1 MKKALK
7 QLKLIISPLFYSL
20 LFCLYLDSTSLY
32 ANIYDEINKLERS
45 DLFYAEDLVLESP
58 PSGITLNE
66 EQFVLPIIS
75 NEAILTYQS
84 YLEFTDVIDQYQ
96 KILKSGGWQ
105 EIKIDGELGIGDVS
119 SEIIILRNRLMMTN
133 DMPEN
138 RGINDIFDIFVE
150 DGLKKFQFRH
160 GITPTGVLDEITKNA
175 LNLPIENKLRI
186 LGANKTR
193 ILNYMSGLGSKYIF
207 VNIPGNYL
215 LAVNDGK
222 IEFQT
227 KVVVGRDERPTPILS
242 SNIYEINFFPYWHI
256 PESIVRLDISKA
268 MQIDSDYL
276 EKNNIYIY
284 QDYYYKDTVNP
295 DYIDWYS
302 DEPTLFKF
310 RQNPGYANSLGVA
323 KINFANKHAVFLHDT
338 PNKSLYSDGQRFFSS
353 GCVRVQNIDDL
364 IQWLLSSNDSW
375 ERNKLENILNIAKTK
390 TVQME
395 EQIPIKLGY
404 LTAWVDDGQVH
415 FREDV
420 YGKDPVKNMNQ

>member
-32 ANIYDEINKLERS
+32 ANIYDEINELERS
-45 DLFYAEDLVLESP
+45 DLFYAEDLVFESL
-58 PSGITLNE
+58 PSGIILNE

-160 GITPTGVLDEITKNA
+160 GITPTGVLDEMTKNA

-227 KVVVGRDERPTPILS
+227 KVVVGRDERPTPILF

-256 PESIVRLDISKA
+256 PESIVRQDISKA

-375 ERNKLENILNIAKTK
+375 ERNKLENILNVAKTK
-390 TVQME
+390 TVQMK

-415 FREDV
+415 FREDI
-420 YGKDPVKNMNQ
+420 YGKDPVKNMN

>member
-7 QLKLIISPLFYSL
+7 QLKLIISPIFYSL
-20 LFCLYLDSTSLY
+20 FFCIYLDSTSLY

-45 DLFYAEDLVLESP
+45 DLFYAEDLVFESL
-58 PSGITLNE
+58 PSGIILNE

-105 EIKIDGELGIGDVS
+105 EIRIDGELGIGDVS

-160 GITPTGVLDEITKNA
+160 GITPTGVLDEMTKNA

-256 PESIVRLDISKA
+256 PESIVRQDISKA

-375 ERNKLENILNIAKTK
+375 ERNKLENILNVAKTK
-390 TVQME
+390 TVQMK

-415 FREDV
+415 FREDI

>member
-7 QLKLIISPLFYSL
+7 QLKLIISPIFYSL
-20 LFCLYLDSTSLY
+20 FFCIYLDSTSLY

-45 DLFYAEDLVLESP
+45 DLFYAEDLGLESR
-58 PSGITLNE
+58 SGGIILNE

-160 GITPTGVLDEITKNA
+160 GITPTGVLDEMTKNA

-256 PESIVRLDISKA
+256 PESIVRQDISKA

-375 ERNKLENILNIAKTK
+375 ERNKLENILNVAKTK
-390 TVQME
+390 TVQMK

-415 FREDV
+415 FREDI
-420 YGKDPVKNMNQ
+420 YGKDPVKNMNR

>member
-45 DLFYAEDLVLESP
+45 DLFYAEDLVFESL
-58 PSGITLNE
+58 PSGIILNE

-75 NEAILTYQS
+75 NESILTYQS

-160 GITPTGVLDEITKNA
+160 GITPTGVLDEMTKNA

-256 PESIVRLDISKA
+256 PESIVRQDISKA

-375 ERNKLENILNIAKTK
+375 ERNKLENILNVAKTK
-390 TVQME
+390 TVQMK

-415 FREDV
+415 FREDI
-420 YGKDPVKNMNQ
+420 YGKDPVKNMNR

>member
-7 QLKLIISPLFYSL
+7 QLKLIISPIFYSL
-20 LFCLYLDSTSLY
+20 FFCIYLDSTSLY

-45 DLFYAEDLVLESP
+45 DLFYAEDLVFESL
-58 PSGITLNE
+58 PSGIILNE

-160 GITPTGVLDEITKNA
+160 GITPTGVLDEMTKNA

-256 PESIVRLDISKA
+256 PESIVRQDISKA

-375 ERNKLENILNIAKTK
+375 ERNKLENILNVAKTK
-390 TVQME
+390 TVQMK

-415 FREDV
+415 FREDI

>member
-7 QLKLIISPLFYSL
+7 QLKLIISPIFYSL
-20 LFCLYLDSTSLY
+20 FFCIYLDSTSLY

-45 DLFYAEDLVLESP
+45 DLFYAEDLVFESL
-58 PSGITLNE
+58 PSGIILNE

-160 GITPTGVLDEITKNA
+160 GITPTGVLDEMTKNA

-186 LGANKTR
+186 LGANKIR

-256 PESIVRLDISKA
+256 PESIVRQDISKA

-338 PNKSLYSDGQRFFSS
+338 PNKALYSDGQRFFSS

-375 ERNKLENILNIAKTK
+375 ERNKLENILNVAKTK
-390 TVQME
+390 TVQMK

>member
-7 QLKLIISPLFYSL
+7 QLRLIISPLFYSL

-45 DLFYAEDLVLESP
+45 DLFYAEDLVFESL
-58 PSGITLNE
+58 PSGIILNE

-75 NEAILTYQS
+75 NESILTYQS

-160 GITPTGVLDEITKNA
+160 GITPTGVLDEMTKNA

-256 PESIVRLDISKA
+256 PESIVRQDISKA

-375 ERNKLENILNIAKTK
+375 ERNKLENILNVAKTK
-390 TVQME
+390 TVQMK

-415 FREDV
+415 FREDI
-420 YGKDPVKNMNQ
+420 YGKDPVKNMNR

>member
-45 DLFYAEDLVLESP
+45 DLFYAEDLVFESL
-58 PSGITLNE
+58 PSGIILNE
-66 EQFVLPIIS
+66 EQFVLPVIS

-160 GITPTGVLDEITKNA
+160 GITPTGVLDEMTKNA

-256 PESIVRLDISKA
+256 PESIVRQDISKA

-375 ERNKLENILNIAKTK
+375 ERNKLENILNVAKTK
-390 TVQME
+390 TVQMK

-415 FREDV
+415 FREDI

>member
-7 QLKLIISPLFYSL
+7 QLKLLISPLFYSL

-256 PESIVRLDISKA
+256 PESIVRMDISKA

-295 DYIDWYS
+295 NYIDWYS

-375 ERNKLENILNIAKTK
+375 ERTKLENILNIAKTK

>member
-7 QLKLIISPLFYSL
+7 QLKLIISPIFYSL
-20 LFCLYLDSTSLY
+20 FFCIYLDSKSLY

-45 DLFYAEDLVLESP
+45 DLFYAEDLVFESL
-58 PSGITLNE
+58 PSGIILNE

-160 GITPTGVLDEITKNA
+160 GITPTGVLDEMTKNA

-256 PESIVRLDISKA
+256 PESIVRQDISKA

-364 IQWLLSSNDSW
+364 IQWLLSTNDSW
-375 ERNKLENILNIAKTK
+375 ERSKLENILNLAKTK
-390 TVQME
+390 TVQMK

>member
-7 QLKLIISPLFYSL
+7 QLKLIISPIFYSL
-20 LFCLYLDSTSLY
+20 FFCIYLDSTSLY

-45 DLFYAEDLVLESP
+45 DLFYAEDLVFESL
-58 PSGITLNE
+58 PSGIILNE
-66 EQFVLPIIS
+66 EQFVLPVIS

-160 GITPTGVLDEITKNA
+160 GITPTGVLDEMTKNA

-256 PESIVRLDISKA
+256 PESIVRQDISKA

-375 ERNKLENILNIAKTK
+375 ERNKLENILNVAKTK
-390 TVQME
+390 TVQMK

-415 FREDV
+415 FREDI

>member
-7 QLKLIISPLFYSL
+7 QLKLIISLIFYSL
-20 LFCLYLDSTSLY
+20 FFCIYLDSTSLY

-45 DLFYAEDLVLESP
+45 DLFYAEDLVFESL
-58 PSGITLNE
+58 PSGIILNE

-160 GITPTGVLDEITKNA
+160 GITPTGVLDEMTKNA

-256 PESIVRLDISKA
+256 PESIVRQDISKA

-310 RQNPGYANSLGVA
+310 RQNPGYTNSLGVA

-375 ERNKLENILNIAKTK
+375 ERNKLENILNVAKTK
-390 TVQME
+390 TVQMK

-415 FREDV
+415 FREDI

>member
-7 QLKLIISPLFYSL
+7 QLKLIISPIFYSL
-20 LFCLYLDSTSLY
+20 FFCIYLDSTSLY

-45 DLFYAEDLVLESP
+45 DLFYAEDLVFESL
-58 PSGITLNE
+58 PSGIILNE

-75 NEAILTYQS
+75 NESILTYQS

-160 GITPTGVLDEITKNA
+160 GITPTGVLDEMTKNA

-256 PESIVRLDISKA
+256 PESIVRQDISKA

-338 PNKSLYSDGQRFFSS
+338 PNKSLFSDGQRFFSS

-375 ERNKLENILNIAKTK
+375 ERNKLENILNVAKTK
-390 TVQME
+390 TVQMK

-404 LTAWVDDGQVH
+404 LTAWVDEGQVH
-415 FREDV
+415 FREDI
-420 YGKDPVKNMNQ
+420 YGKDPVKNRNR

>member
-7 QLKLIISPLFYSL
+7 QLRLIISPLFYSL

-45 DLFYAEDLVLESP
+45 DLFYAEDLVFESL
-58 PSGITLNE
+58 PSGIILNE

-75 NEAILTYQS
+75 NESILTYQS

-160 GITPTGVLDEITKNA
+160 GITPTGVLDEMTKNA

-256 PESIVRLDISKA
+256 PESIVRQDISKA

-375 ERNKLENILNIAKTK
+375 ERNKLENILNFAKTK
-390 TVQME
+390 TVQMK

-415 FREDV
+415 FREDI
-420 YGKDPVKNMNQ
+420 YGKDPVKNMNR

>member
-45 DLFYAEDLVLESP
+45 DLFYAEDLVFESL
-58 PSGITLNE
+58 PSGIILNE

-160 GITPTGVLDEITKNA
+160 GITPTGVLDEMTKNA

-227 KVVVGRDERPTPILS
+227 KVVVGRDERPTPILF

-256 PESIVRLDISKA
+256 PESIVRQDISKA

-364 IQWLLSSNDSW
+364 IQWLLSSNNSW
-375 ERNKLENILNIAKTK
+375 ERNKLENILNVAKTK
-390 TVQME
+390 TVQMK

-415 FREDV
+415 FREDI
-420 YGKDPVKNMNQ
+420 YGKDPVKNMNR

>member
-32 ANIYDEINKLERS
+32 ANIYDEINELERS
-45 DLFYAEDLVLESP
+45 DLFYAEDLVFESL
-58 PSGITLNE
+58 PSGIILNE

-160 GITPTGVLDEITKNA
+160 GITPTGVLDEMTKNA

-227 KVVVGRDERPTPILS
+227 KVVVGRGERPTPILS

-256 PESIVRLDISKA
+256 PESIVRQDISKA

-364 IQWLLSSNDSW
+364 IQWLLSSNNSW
-375 ERNKLENILNIAKTK
+375 ERNKLENILNVAKTK
-390 TVQME
+390 TVQMK

-415 FREDV
+415 FREDI
-420 YGKDPVKNMNQ
+420 YGKDPVKNMN

>member
-7 QLKLIISPLFYSL
+7 QLKLIISPIFYSL
-20 LFCLYLDSTSLY
+20 FFCIYLDSTSLY

-45 DLFYAEDLVLESP
+45 DLFYAEDLVFESL
-58 PSGITLNE
+58 PSGIILNE

-105 EIKIDGELGIGDVS
+105 EIRIDGELGIGDVS

-160 GITPTGVLDEITKNA
+160 GITPTGVLDEMTKNA

-256 PESIVRLDISKA
+256 PESIVRQDISKA

-295 DYIDWYS
+295 YYIDWYS

-375 ERNKLENILNIAKTK
+375 ERNKLENILNVAKTK
-390 TVQME
+390 TVQMK

-415 FREDV
+415 FREDI

>member
-7 QLKLIISPLFYSL
+7 QLKLIISPIFYSL
-20 LFCLYLDSTSLY
+20 FFCIYLDSTSLY

-45 DLFYAEDLVLESP
+45 DLFYAEDLVFESL
-58 PSGITLNE
+58 PSGIILNE
-66 EQFVLPIIS
+66 EQFVLPVIS

-160 GITPTGVLDEITKNA
+160 GITPTGVLDEMTKNA

-256 PESIVRLDISKA
+256 PESIVRQDISKA

-375 ERNKLENILNIAKTK
+375 ERNKLENILNVAKTK
-390 TVQME
+390 TVQMK

-415 FREDV
+415 FREDI
-420 YGKDPVKNMNQ
+420 YGKDPVKNMNR

>member
-45 DLFYAEDLVLESP
+45 DLFYAEDLVFESL
-58 PSGITLNE
+58 PSGIILNE
-66 EQFVLPIIS
+66 EQFVLPVIS

-160 GITPTGVLDEITKNA
+160 GITPTGVLDEMTKNA

-256 PESIVRLDISKA
+256 PESIVRQDISKA

-375 ERNKLENILNIAKTK
+375 ERKKLENILNVAKTK
-390 TVQME
+390 TVQMK

-415 FREDV
+415 FREDI

>member
-45 DLFYAEDLVLESP
+45 DLFYAEDLVFESL
-58 PSGITLNE
+58 PSGIILNE

-160 GITPTGVLDEITKNA
+160 GITPTGVLDEMTKNA

-227 KVVVGRDERPTPILS
+227 KVVVGRDERPTPILF

-256 PESIVRLDISKA
+256 PESIVRQDISKA

-375 ERNKLENILNIAKTK
+375 ERNKLENILNVAKTK
-390 TVQME
+390 TVQMK

-415 FREDV
+415 FREDI
-420 YGKDPVKNMNQ
+420 YGKDPVKNMNR

>member
-7 QLKLIISPLFYSL
+7 QLKLIISSLFYSL

-45 DLFYAEDLVLESP
+45 DLFYAEDLVFESL
-58 PSGITLNE
+58 PSGIILNE

-160 GITPTGVLDEITKNA
+160 GITPTGVLDEMTKNA

-256 PESIVRLDISKA
+256 PESIVRQDISKA

-375 ERNKLENILNIAKTK
+375 ERNKLENILNIAGTK
-390 TVQME
+390 TVQMKE
-395 EQIPIKLGY
+395 KIPIKLGY

-415 FREDV
+415 FREDI
-420 YGKDPVKNMNQ
+420 YGKDPVKNMNR

>member
-7 QLKLIISPLFYSL
+7 QLKLIISPIFYSL
-20 LFCLYLDSTSLY
+20 FFCIYLDSTSLY

-45 DLFYAEDLVLESP
+45 DLFYAEDLVFESL
-58 PSGITLNE
+58 PSGIILNE
-66 EQFVLPIIS
+66 EQFVLPVIS

-160 GITPTGVLDEITKNA
+160 GITPTGVLDEMTKNA

-256 PESIVRLDISKA
+256 PESIVRQDISKA

-375 ERNKLENILNIAKTK
+375 ERKKLENILNVAKTK
-390 TVQME
+390 TVQMK

-415 FREDV
+415 FREDI

>member
-7 QLKLIISPLFYSL
+7 QLKLIISALFYSL
-20 LFCLYLDSTSLY
+20 LLCLYLDSTSLY

-45 DLFYAEDLVLESP
+45 DLFYAEDLVFESL
-58 PSGITLNE
+58 PSGIILNE

-160 GITPTGVLDEITKNA
+160 GITPTGVLDEMTKNA

-256 PESIVRLDISKA
+256 PESIVRQDISKA

-375 ERNKLENILNIAKTK
+375 ERNKLENILNVAKTK
-390 TVQME
+390 TVQMK

-415 FREDV
+415 FREDI
-420 YGKDPVKNMNQ
+420 YGKDPVKNMN

>member
-20 LFCLYLDSTSLY
+20 LFCLYLDSKSLY

-45 DLFYAEDLVLESP
+45 DLFYAEDLVFESL
-58 PSGITLNE
+58 PSGIILNE

-160 GITPTGVLDEITKNA
+160 GITPTGVLDEMTKNA

-256 PESIVRLDISKA
+256 PESIVRQDISKA

-338 PNKSLYSDGQRFFSS
+338 PNKALYSDGQRFFSS

-375 ERNKLENILNIAKTK
+375 ERNKLENILNVAKTK
-390 TVQME
+390 TVQMK

-415 FREDV
+415 FREDI
-420 YGKDPVKNMNQ
+420 YGKDPVKNMNR

>member
-45 DLFYAEDLVLESP
+45 DLFYAEDLVFESL
-58 PSGITLNE
+58 PSGIILNE

-75 NEAILTYQS
+75 SEAILTYQS
-84 YLEFTDVIDQYQ
+84 YLEFIDVIDQYQ

-160 GITPTGVLDEITKNA
+160 GITPTGVLDEMTKNA

-227 KVVVGRDERPTPILS
+227 KVVVGRDERPTPILF

-256 PESIVRLDISKA
+256 PESIVRQDISKA

-338 PNKSLYSDGQRFFSS
+338 PNKSLYSDGQRFYSS

-375 ERNKLENILNIAKTK
+375 ERNKLENILNVAKTK
-390 TVQME
+390 TVQMK

-404 LTAWVDDGQVH
+404 LTAWVDEGQVH
-415 FREDV
+415 FREDI

>member
-45 DLFYAEDLVLESP
+45 DLFYAEDLVFESL
-58 PSGITLNE
+58 PSGIILNE

-160 GITPTGVLDEITKNA
+160 GITPTGVLDEMTKNA

-256 PESIVRLDISKA
+256 PESIVRQDISKA

-375 ERNKLENILNIAKTK
+375 ERKKLENILNVAKTK
-390 TVQME
+390 TVQMK

-415 FREDV
+415 FREDI
-420 YGKDPVKNMNQ
+420 YGKDPVKNMNR

>member
-45 DLFYAEDLVLESP
+45 DLFYAEDLGLESR
-58 PSGITLNE
+58 SGGIILNE

-160 GITPTGVLDEITKNA
+160 GITPTGVLDEMTKNA

-256 PESIVRLDISKA
+256 PESIVRQDISKA

-338 PNKSLYSDGQRFFSS
+338 PNKSLFSDGQRFFSS

-375 ERNKLENILNIAKTK
+375 ERNKLENILNVAKTK
-390 TVQME
+390 TVQMK

-415 FREDV
+415 FREDI
-420 YGKDPVKNMNQ
+420 YGKDPVKNRNR

>member
-7 QLKLIISPLFYSL
+7 QLKLIIRPLFYSL
-20 LFCLYLDSTSLY
+20 FFCIYLDSTSLY

-45 DLFYAEDLVLESP
+45 DLFYAEDLVFESL
-58 PSGITLNE
+58 PSGIILNE

-160 GITPTGVLDEITKNA
+160 GITPTGVLDEMTKNA

-227 KVVVGRDERPTPILS
+227 KVVVGRDERPTPILF

-256 PESIVRLDISKA
+256 PESIVRQDISKA

-375 ERNKLENILNIAKTK
+375 ERNKLENILNVAKTK
-390 TVQME
+390 TVQMK

-415 FREDV
+415 FREDI
-420 YGKDPVKNMNQ
+420 YGKDPVKNMNR